1 MARRSALA
9 LADARAM
16 EKQRERGSG
25 AVPSM
30 GLSQYRGGDNTLH
43 HPDRMGDIIEGRD
56 VPSDPMVCRVKR
68 RGGSKKMSE
77 AMAMG
82 LHLGKHLHSLHGGS
96 FHKQFAE
103 GVYRGGAWWDFLDPS
118 KNGVGNA
125 FNAVKNEFVNP
136 DSMLRGTILP
146 EAGDIAGKVAAATAF
161 IPGVGEVVAPLAT
174 GIKAAATANDM
185 AKSVGLGRRRGRGGS
200 LLGQDGQGV
209 RVGAGGS
216 MYGVASPT
224 GAYEGKGKKRRAPAG
239 PSDGRRARAEIV
251 KRIMRERGIS
261 MIQASKAVKAEKM
274 Y

>member
-1 MARRSALA
+1 
-9 LADARAM
+9 M
-16 EKQRERGSG
+16 EKQMERSNPVRGSG

-30 GLSQYRGGDNTLH
+30 GLSQYCGGANSLQY
-43 HPDRMGDIIEGRD
+43 PDRMGDIMEGRD
-56 VPSDPMVCRVKR
+56 VSSDPMVSRVKR

-103 GVYRGGAWWDFLDPS
+103 GVCRGGAWWDFLDPS
-118 KNGVGNA
+118 KNGVGDA
-125 FNAVKNEFVNP
+125 FNKVKNEFVNP

-161 IPGVGEVVAPLAT
+161 IPGLGEVVAPVAA
-174 GIKAAATANDM
+174 GIKAAATANNM
-185 AKSVGLGRRRGRGGS
+185 AKGVGLGRHRGGG
-200 LLGQDGQGV
+200 LLGQDGHGV
-209 RVGAGGS
+209 RVGAGKGGS
-216 MYGVASPT
+216 LYGVASPT

-251 KRIMRERGIS
+251 KRIMREKKMS
-261 MIQASKAVKAEKM
+261 MIEASKYVKQHNL